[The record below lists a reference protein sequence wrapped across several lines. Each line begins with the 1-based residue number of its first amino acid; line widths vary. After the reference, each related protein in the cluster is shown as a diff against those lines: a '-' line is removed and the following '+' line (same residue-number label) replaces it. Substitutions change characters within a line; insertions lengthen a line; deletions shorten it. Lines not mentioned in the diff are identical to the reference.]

1 MKAVKFR
8 FLGDKSGVGTVVGA
22 VMAIVIIMLIV
33 SGVFL
38 WSATVTQYMTNF
50 DRERM
55 SEDAVV
61 YASWEYVSGGGL
73 NYSVSVKN
81 TGAIDISLVSMWL
94 ITNITGHPQQHK
106 MVLFNPPISVPAGK
120 LVYIPFSYIQQLN
133 QSVGGIDPYNSTYK
147 FRVVSSRGNL
157 FESRLVPYYA
167 EGTTDPVAVDPNP
180 VESRVEVGGALD
192 EVTVL
197 KLTVWNRLDR
207 DITINY
213 IASGPMY
220 KEITSWWDLLGEE
233 PIEILTETDWTIPA
247 GEVDTRTFELD
258 TGLFFNLWSEADYI
272 KTELISN
279 ESKVV
284 GVIFLPTE
292 YPTAT
297 VIYNFTNINTNST
310 THVALGDN
318 NDDYKSENPIS
329 EINWTIPRQDPWEFT
344 NIQYDGI
351 EDSDN
356 VYTATT
362 ATGGNTTQHIFR
374 FKVDVDIDALIEI
387 KVYYEGYRS
396 AGDYGEFR
404 IWNFNSSSW
413 EKIGS
418 IYYDSSW
425 WPGRQDT
432 TLSETYRGIN
442 KTNYVDSNGYIYLMV
457 YCDGLGDNTI
467 YTDYV
472 KVEITYVVG

>member
-8 FLGDKSGVGTVVGA
+8 FLEDKGGIGTVVGA

-94 ITNITGHPQQHK
+94 ITNITSHPQQHK
-106 MVLFNPPISVPAGK
+106 MVLFSPPISVPAGK

-147 FRVVSSRGNL
+147 FRVVSSRGNI
-157 FESRLVPYYA
+157 FESRLIPYYA

-180 VESRVEVGGALD
+180 VESRVEIGGALD
-192 EVTVL
+192 ETTVV

-207 DITINY
+207 NITINY
-213 IASGPMY
+213 IAFGPMY
-220 KEITSWWDLLGEE
+220 KDIGWSDVLGEE
-233 PIEILTETDWTIPA
+233 PIEVLTETDWTIPA

-258 TGLFFNLWSEADYI
+258 TGVFFNLWSEADYI
-272 KTELISN
+272 RTELVSN
-279 ESKVV
+279 ESKIV

-297 VIYNFTNINTNST
+297 ITYDFKNINTNST
-310 THVALGDN
+310 THVALWDN
-318 NDDYKSENPIS
+318 DDDYKDEHPIN
-329 EINWTIPRQDPWEFT
+329 EINWTIPRENPREFD
-344 NIQYDGI
+344 NDEYDRI
-351 EDSDN
+351 ESSDN
-356 VYTATT
+356 IRMTTTGSGGLTA
-362 ATGGNTTQHIFR
+362 QHFFR
-374 FKVDVDIDALIEI
+374 FKVDIDLDALIEFE
-387 KVYYEGYRS
+387 VSWEGQRS
-396 AGDYGEFR
+396 AWDTGRVR
-404 IWNFNSSSW
+404 IWNFATETW
-413 EKIGS
+413 ENIGS
-418 IYYDSSW
+418 IYPWDRTISA
-425 WPGRQDT
+425 
-432 TLSETYRGIN
+432 TYRGLD
-442 KTNYVDSNGYIYLMV
+442 KTNYIDTTNGYIYIMA
-457 YCDGLGDNTI
+457 YCDGGGNNSI
-467 YTDYV
+467 RTDYV
-472 KVEITYVVG
+472 KVEVTYVVG